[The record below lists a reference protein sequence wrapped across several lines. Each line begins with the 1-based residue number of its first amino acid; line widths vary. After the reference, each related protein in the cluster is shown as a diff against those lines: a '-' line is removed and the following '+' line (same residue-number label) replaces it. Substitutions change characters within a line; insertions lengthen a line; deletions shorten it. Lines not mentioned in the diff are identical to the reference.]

1 MVLVLRHS
9 YENFSMSHSLKIE
22 KLNPLSNTDRAVL
35 QRLLVAS
42 CITVWQ
48 FLQTIFKQYSLDSFV
63 AVAKTGP
70 NDATRTGFAFF
81 FKNTSSSKTY
91 VMNATNGGQVMVAAV
106 SI

>member
-1 MVLVLRHS
+1 
-9 YENFSMSHSLKIE
+9 MSHSLKIE

-63 AVAKTGP
+63 AVAKTGKH
-70 NDATRTGFAFF
+70 DTTRSGFAFF
-81 FKNTSSSKTY
+81 FKNSSTSKIY
-91 VMNATNGGQVMVAAV
+91 VMDVTNKGKVIATV
-106 SI
+106 SIL